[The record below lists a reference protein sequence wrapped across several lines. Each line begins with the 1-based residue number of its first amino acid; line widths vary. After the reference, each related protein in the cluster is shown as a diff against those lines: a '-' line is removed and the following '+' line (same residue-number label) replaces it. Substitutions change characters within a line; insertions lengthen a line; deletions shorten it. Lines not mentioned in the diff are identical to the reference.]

1 LQTTPLQ
8 MALVADAIANGGKMM
23 EPYMVQEVTDQNGK
37 TLSTHSPSVWK
48 TPINTDTASK
58 MQTMMINSV
67 QHGYA
72 STAQIPGYVVGGKT
86 GTAEVGGNKQP
97 NSWFIG
103 FAGKTAP
110 EYVVAVVVE
119 NGGEG
124 GAVALPI
131 GRQLLQTAVKLPP
144 TK

>member
-1 LQTTPLQ
+1 MQ
-8 MALVADAIANGGKMM
+8 AI
-23 EPYMVQEVTDQNGK
+23 
-37 TLSTHSPSVWK
+37 
-48 TPINTDTASK
+48 
-58 MQTMMINSV
+58 MINSV
-67 QHGYA
+67 QNGYA

-86 GTAEVGGNKQP
+86 GTAEVGGNAQP

-103 FAGKTAP
+103 FAGKTDP
-110 EYVVAVVVE
+110 EYVVAVVVD

-131 GRQLLQTAVKLPP
+131 GHQLLQTALQLAP